1 MPGLDHASLIEKAA
15 DRLRAGQEDPRSLV
29 ERAAQRLEGHGPAV
43 AVPPA
48 VQPDLATAR
57 RSPPSQVF
65 GTQAPTPP
73 PAAAAPPPEP
83 PRRSGECTIDL
94 VRLHQQG
101 MITPGADTSPIAEQ
115 FRIIKRPLLLKAF
128 PEDPR
133 DRVKNCNLVMITSAR
148 PGEGKTFTAVNLA
161 LSLALEKDIKVL
173 LIDADVH
180 RPMALNVLG
189 VEARRGLT
197 ELLLDPSIDM
207 ADVMVRAQNI
217 PNLSLLPSGA
227 RDPHATELFASQRME
242 QLIDGVATR
251 YADRIVIIDTPPALA
266 STEPGVLAL
275 HVGQAVVVVEAER
288 TSRKAV
294 ERATELISACPNINL
309 VLNKS
314 KSKIGGDEFGA
325 YGYSYGY
332 TSGEKTAK
340 MR

>member
-1 MPGLDHASLIEKAA
+1 MPGLEHTSLIEKVA
-15 DRLRAGQEDPRSLV
+15 DRLRSQPDAARSLV
-29 ERAAQRLEGHGPAV
+29 ERAAQRIDAL
-43 AVPPA
+43 
-48 VQPDLATAR
+48 
-57 RSPPSQVF
+57 
-65 GTQAPTPP
+65 APTPP
-73 PAAAAPPPEP
+73 GPGPETGRRQGGVAATGFAPPPTSAAAASAAPPPAP
-83 PRRSGECTIDL
+83 PRKSAECVIDL
-94 VRLHQQG
+94 AQLRARG

-115 FRIIKRPLLLKAF
+115 FRIIKRPILLKAF
-128 PEDPR
+128 PENPA
-133 DRVKNCNLVMITSAR
+133 DRTPNCNLVMVTSAR

-161 LSLALEKDIKVL
+161 LSLALERDIKVL

-189 VEARRGLT
+189 VTAAQGLT
-197 ELLLDPSIDM
+197 ELLLDPKLDM

-217 PNLSLLPSGA
+217 PNLTLLPSGA
-227 RDPHATELFASQRME
+227 RDSHATELFASQRME
-242 QLIDGVATR
+242 QLIDGIASR
-251 YADRIVIIDTPPALA
+251 YPDRIVIIDTPPALA

-275 HVGQAVVVVEAER
+275 HVGQAIVVVEAER

-294 ERATELISACPNINL
+294 ERATELIAACPNINL

-314 KSKIGGDEFGA
+314 RAKIGSDEFGA